1 MDSSPHKVRYSV
13 TLTTH
18 NMMVLG
24 AIKIQSA
31 AMHKKNV
38 SNKVVLNL
46 GEAVRLVLGLY
57 FCTHD

>member
-1 MDSSPHKVRYSV
+1 
-13 TLTTH
+13 
-18 NMMVLG
+18 MMVLG
-24 AIKIQSA
+24 AIKTQSA

>member
-1 MDSSPHKVRYSV
+1 
-13 TLTTH
+13 
-18 NMMVLG
+18 MMVLG
-24 AIKIQSA
+24 AIKIQS